1 MSELRKGQ
9 VSNLALATAAFAV
22 TFWAWNLIGPL
33 SGSYSRQLGLSPT
46 RTSLLVAIPVVVG
59 ALGRIPVGV
68 LTDRLGGRRMFAV
81 ICFVSIVPV
90 LFVGWSGS
98 YGWLLFWGFLLGI
111 PGTSFAVG
119 IPFVNAWYE
128 PARRGFATGVFG
140 AGMGGTALSSF
151 CTPRLVEE
159 FGRAGAHVLM
169 AAVLALMGVIMLGAS
184 RDSPAWSP
192 SGPPSGSPSGS
203 SAGSSAGSST
213 GSPSGS
219 PSGSPAGAAALPGI
233 REAVRIRATWQCA
246 FLYAVTF
253 GGFVAFSTYLPTLL
267 QNVYRF
273 AQTDAG
279 LRTAGFSIAAVLSR
293 PLGGALSDRIGPVRV
308 LFVSLGGT
316 VMMALVL
323 ALRPPPEVPAGV
335 SFVLMAFFLGLGT
348 GGVFA
353 LVARLVEASR
363 VGTVTGLVGAAG
375 GLGGYFPP
383 LVMGVVFTATGAYTV
398 GYLLLAV
405 TALAALTYTYR
416 AFRTL

>member
-9 VSNLALATAAFAV
+9 VSNLVLATAAFAV

-46 RTSLLVAIPVVVG
+46 QTSLLVAIPVVVG

-68 LTDRLGGRRMFAV
+68 LTDRLGGRRMFAA

-169 AAVLALMGVIMLGAS
+169 AAVLALMGVIMMGGS
-184 RDSPAWSP
+184 RDSPAWS
-192 SGPPSGSPSGS
+192 SAGASARS
-203 SAGSSAGSST
+203 SAGSAVR
-213 GSPSGS
+213 
-219 PSGSPAGAAALPGI
+219 SPAGAAAGAPVGSVAAGSAALPGM
-233 REAVRIRATWQCA
+233 REAVRIKATWQCA

-293 PLGGALSDRIGPVRV
+293 PLGGALSDRIGPARV
-308 LFVSLGGT
+308 LFVALGGT
-316 VMMALVL
+316 VVMALVL